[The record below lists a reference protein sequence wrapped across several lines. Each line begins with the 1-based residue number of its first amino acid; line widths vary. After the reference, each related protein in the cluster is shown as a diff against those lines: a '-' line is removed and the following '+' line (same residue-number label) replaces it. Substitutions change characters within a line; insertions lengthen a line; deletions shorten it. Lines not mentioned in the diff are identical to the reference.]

1 MPANVN
7 AIFIKTPQNPQGRA
21 TVANAAR
28 DGTGT
33 LADLCVAGPNGSFYA
48 GIRLQAE
55 GVTTTG
61 FIRVFVQ
68 KGGVGNFELKWEFP
82 VPAVAPAVGVTPAW
96 SIEFY
101 PQGGIMLGANSVV
114 KFAPEKA
121 EPFGGHME
129 GGGDY

>member
-7 AIFIKTPQNPQGRA
+7 PIFIKTPQNPQGRA

-33 LADLCVAGPNGSFYA
+33 LADLCVAGPNGAFYA
-48 GIRLQAE
+48 GFRVQAE
-55 GVTTTG
+55 VTTTTG

-68 KGGVGNFELKWEFP
+68 KGGAGNFELKWEIA
-82 VPAVAPAVGVTPAW
+82 VPAVVPAVGVTAAW
-96 SIEFY
+96 SYEIY

-114 KFAPEKA
+114 KFSTEKA
-121 EPFGGHME
+121 EAFSGHLE